1 MSRTATYIF
10 IGLGLALH
18 VFGRLTKPLAM
29 VNFQNLL
36 APEDVR
42 RF

>member
-18 VFGRLTKPLAM
+18 VVYKLAKPLAI
-29 VNFQNLL
+29 VNFEGLL
-36 APEDVR
+36 SPEDVR